1 MNPKDFGLTEPM
13 IAAAKL
19 LMVASAFEQLVRSI
33 VVQYE
38 QEILVRLQLRTDERF
53 IEHGINHVVEQRNEV
68 SLLSEGD
75 REIFYQETF
84 KARDA
89 AKLPVNDPRACP
101 LLVAEMNRLD
111 AEKALMASLLDHP
124 KLSETAKAYASGL
137 LTVDE
142 QKKVVHLTLC
152 LFAPFV
158 NDAEVLLK
166 EMLSQITLKH

>member
-13 IAAAKL
+13 IAAAKML
-19 LMVASAFEQLVRSI
+19 LVATAFEQLVRTI

-38 QEILVRLQLRTDERF
+38 QEILDRLQLRTDERF
-53 IEHGINHVVEQRNEV
+53 IEHGINHVVLQRNEV
-68 SLLSEGD
+68 SLLSDSD
-75 REIFYQETF
+75 REVFYQETF

-89 AKLPVNDPRACP
+89 AKLPVNDPRDCP
-101 LLVAEMNRLD
+101 LIAAELNRLN
-111 AEKALMASLLDHP
+111 AEKALMAALLAHP
-124 KLSETAKAYASGL
+124 KLCDTAKAYSSGFL
-137 LTVDE
+137 NVDE

-166 EMLSQITLKH
+166 EMLTHINHKN